1 MLDTDSQETRGAMR
15 RRKGRRRRRKFV
27 QIHIQ
32 VQVQVQ
38 QVPLAIHSVEIG
50 TRAVPR
56 WAVASEVAKYLAD
69 RFVWSASL

>member
-1 MLDTDSQETRGAMR
+1 M
-15 RRKGRRRRRKFV
+15 